1 MAEFHPSISL
11 GYPPG
16 PFTPLPP
23 RRCCGAPPH
32 LEALRAGP
40 GSRCDRGSARLPVRS
55 CSLNQFADSA
65 GAAGPRR
72 VKEEARRRH
81 ARRPQRAPPAPEP
94 SQGGAHQLP
103 PTPEAAARPR
113 SRPAALSTERPPRPG
128 GSSRRRREGP
138 GGDPA
143 PYPRPPPRVTWGSA
157 GQWRSELRLAAAIA
171 VRVERG
177 RGECVRRSG

>member
-16 PFTPLPP
+16 PFTPVPP

-72 VKEEARRRH
+72 VKEEARRQH

-103 PTPEAAARPR
+103 PPR
-113 SRPAALSTERPPRPG
+113 RPRPG
-128 GSSRRRREGP
+128 PARGRLLSAQSAPRGP
-138 GGDPA
+138 EVLRGG
-143 PYPRPPPRVTWGSA
+143 G
-157 GQWRSELRLAAAIA
+157 G
-171 VRVERG
+171 RG
-177 RGECVRRSG
+177 RGGTQRRTPALRRESRGEAPANGEASCGWRPPLLSEWREAEASV